1 MRCLSMLHAAKPKAV
16 PSESDVTGTDRERQH
31 SKEDDP
37 QAEAVPL
44 VLLDVGGMKCGGCSA
59 AVKRMLAARPDVE
72 SAAVNLI
79 TETAAVRFRCTHDR
93 NDRVRPLQHHAWTHA
108 CPNRSPSWKEQLL
121 TDGARERA

>member
-16 PSESDVTGTDRERQH
+16 PSESDFIGVDKEQQHRRE
-31 SKEDDP
+31 DGP
-37 QAEAVPL
+37 QAEAAPL

-79 TETAAVRFRCTHDR
+79 TETAAVRFRCAAVCTTG
-93 NDRVRPLQHHAWTHA
+93 VQHHACSATTHKTL
-108 CPNRSPSWKEQLL
+108 PLL
-121 TDGARERA
+121 DGALMTDGARELA